1 MNEQKQMTWDD
12 IQEMIAENTKGFAE
26 IKQLQEETAIRMQ
39 ETDRQMQ
46 ETDKQIKETARQM
59 KETDLRMDQRN
70 KEANERLD
78 KLGKHLGG
86 VANSNGEMA
95 EEFFYNSF
103 NADKTFA
110 NERFDEIDRNL
121 AYKRKDKKAEFDLVL
136 FNGKSVAL
144 IEIKY
149 NAKPDNIKVDKLIA
163 RIEIFKILYPEY
175 QNHNIYLGVAALGFK
190 EGLVETLHEA
200 GIATIHQIG
209 NKMIV
214 YDKEVKVF

>member
-12 IQEMIAENTKGFAE
+12 IREMIAETTK
-26 IKQLQEETAIRMQ
+26 LQK
-39 ETDRQMQ
+39 ETDRLF
-46 ETDKQIKETARQM
+46 KETRQQM
-59 KETDLRMDQRN
+59 KETDLRMEKMNR
-70 KEANERLD
+70 EANERLD

-136 FNGKSVAL
+136 FNGKSAAL
-144 IEIKY
+144 IEVKY
-149 NAKPDNIKVDKLIA
+149 NAKPDNINVEKLIA
-163 RIEIFKILYPEY
+163 RVDIFKILYPEY
-175 QNHNIYLGVAALGFK
+175 QNHHIYLGVAAMGFK
-190 EGLVETLHEA
+190 EGMEKMLHAA

-209 NKMIV
+209 NKMVI